1 MASQTVSAKI
11 PDEMKEKIKEH
22 HIQVSKVIRDALQ
35 HEIKKREAQKIRQD
49 IENITPILKKIRGKD
64 LTRLVREDRER

>member
-22 HIQVSKVIRDALQ
+22 HIQVSRVIRDALQ
-35 HEIKKREAQKIRQD
+35 HEIKKREAQRIRQD
-49 IENITPILKKIRGKD
+49 VEDIEPILKKMRGEDVIR
-64 LTRLVREDRER
+64 LIREDRER

>member
-22 HIQVSKVIRDALQ
+22 HIQVSTVIRDALQ

-49 IENITPILKKIRGKD
+49 VENIMLILKKIRGKD
-64 LTRLVREDRER
+64 ITRLVREDRER

>member
-35 HEIKKREAQKIRQD
+35 YEINKREAQKIRQD
-49 IENITPILKKIRGKD
+49 RENITPILKKIRGND
-64 LTRLVREDRER
+64 VTRLIREDRER

>member
-22 HIQVSKVIRDALQ
+22 HIQVSTVIRDALQ

-49 IENITPILKKIRGKD
+49 VENIMLILKKIRGKD
-64 LTRLVREDRER
+64 ITQLVREDRER

>member
-35 HEIKKREAQKIRQD
+35 YEIKKREAQKIRHD
-49 IENITPILKKIRGKD
+49 RENITLILKKIRGKD
-64 LTRLVREDRER
+64 VTRLIREDRER